1 MSRAL
6 IATERLQEIVALDET
21 IQESRRQIREA
32 EAKGSPMLKGLLL
45 ASSMQ
50 MLRNQMTLSMMA
62 DLMPLVGSPLGIM
75 VVPPEKKYEVETIR
89 DVVIEGLLKGYRPVG
104 GEMCVFSGGKFYPC
118 APGNLR
124 LVQEWPGL
132 TDLRLEIGVP
142 KGHDGGALVPVIATW
157 KLDGTP
163 DGFNCTE
170 RDGQDWRIPV
180 KVNAGM
186 GVDAIIGKAKA
197 KLWSRILSRLSGS
210 SVVSA
215 EDAADGGVVDGT
227 FISAEEQPQQNE
239 PHAAQEIEQQ
249 KPDAAEATDTGPLDD
264 AASML
269 GACHQLGDVARCHRH
284 LIQTY
289 PDYQDQIDELAEHH
303 KERIRSRR
311 LSGGSGAMRLPQW
324 SGVVRPDIDETLG
337 RQTLTGGRFDS
348 GKTHLKET

>member
-32 EAKGSPMLKGLLL
+32 EAKGSSMLKGLLL

-50 MLRNQMTLSMMA
+50 LIRNQMTLSMMA

-104 GEMCVFSGGKFYPC
+104 GEMCVFSGGNFYPC

-132 TDLRLEIGVP
+132 TDLRVEIGVP
-142 KGHDGGALVPVIATW
+142 KGHDGGALVPMIATW

-210 SVVSA
+210 VVVSA
-215 EDAADGGVVDGT
+215 EEASDAGVVNGT
-227 FISAEEQPQQNE
+227 FSEAEEQPEQ
-239 PHAAQEIEQQ
+239 PAAPESEHQTR
-249 KPDAAEATDTGPLDD
+249 DALEAVDTAPLDD
-264 AASML
+264 SAAML
-269 GACHQLGDVARCHRH
+269 FACKQLPDVARCLRH
-284 LIQTY
+284 LVQTY
-289 PDYQDQIDELAEHH
+289 PDYQDQIYELAEHQRECI
-303 KERIRSRR
+303 K
-311 LSGGSGAMRLPQW
+311 
-324 SGVVRPDIDETLG
+324 
-337 RQTLTGGRFDS
+337 S
-348 GKTHLKET
+348 GKVSKSNKLLE